1 MSFCPRTE
9 HNVPCAAIFERVI
22 FNLSFCIA
30 LLHMMKNVFYMS
42 TKKQNKRQ
50 WLSKI
55 VLRFPTN
62 QRHNSIHISPWF
74 LSGIWRVSS
83 IRSSWNMKGPLLW
96 TFLANSD
103 EVNKALHQ
111 KVLNRKCVILHRD
124 YGRVQSEKKVYS
136 SDFHLSP
143 SREYFIKIA
152 EHSETTSF
160 KLFSKETSNFFKC
173 LIKTAPSWWA
183 AVVGNEEDY
192 IFDKYLN
199 TINLHLFFYLF

>member
-1 MSFCPRTE
+1 MYFTCQQ
-9 HNVPCAAIFERVI
+9 
-22 FNLSFCIA
+22 
-30 LLHMMKNVFYMS
+30 KNK
-42 TKKQNKRQ
+42 TKDNGYQKLCDDFRETKN
-50 WLSKI
+50 
-55 VLRFPTN
+55 
-62 QRHNSIHISPWF
+62 NSIHISPWF

-96 TFLANSD
+96 TFIANSD